1 MSDAVAAVLG
11 GGGVLVAEA
20 GTGVGKTFAYLVPAL
35 LSGLKIIVSTG
46 TRHLQDQLFHRDL
59 PRVKSCIGLRLN
71 AALLKGR
78 ANYVCLHRLYKAE
91 GEIRN
96 REQLSQLQG
105 IKAWSGVTRSG
116 DIAEL
121 SDIPED
127 APVWRRATST
137 AENCL
142 GQECPEFSKCFLV
155 KARRQAQQADVVV
168 INHHLFF
175 ADMAL
180 KEEGFGEVL
189 PAADAFIL
197 DEAHQLPETASRFF
211 GQMLS
216 HRQLG
221 DLANDTVAAQL
232 KEAADMSQL
241 RALADTLE
249 QQVREFNLV
258 LAGAGERSAWYQL
271 SRDSRVTDAF
281 NELLRRIETLAE
293 ALQKVAERG
302 DELRQCAGRAALFLS
317 RMRLFRETPE
327 DLVLWVESSRTG
339 FSLHATPQEIS
350 GLFQQY
356 MQGFNAAWVFTS
368 ATLSVAGSFEHFV
381 QQLGLDDPVIEAFD
395 SPYDYRR
402 QALLYLP
409 SGMPEPNAPDFL
421 DRFVDMVRPVLAAS
435 RGRAFILFT
444 SYRSLQYVAESLRG
458 DFSHPLF
465 VQGDAPRSQLL
476 DRFRESQ
483 GGVLLGT
490 SSFWEGVD
498 IKGEALSCVIIEKL
512 PFAAPNDPVLQARL
526 ELLRK
531 LGSNPFMSYQV
542 PQAAIALKQGVGRLL
557 RDPLDRG
564 VVVIADARLKT
575 KPYGRVF
582 LESLPPMPVTSD
594 IADVRDFFKI

>member
-1 MSDAVAAVLG
+1 MSDAVATVLQD
-11 GGGVLVAEA
+11 GGVLVAEA

-59 PRVKSCIGLRLN
+59 PRVKSCLGVRLN

-78 ANYVCLHRLYKAE
+78 ANYLCLHRLYKAE
-91 GEIRN
+91 GETRN
-96 REQLSQLQG
+96 REQLAQLQN
-105 IKAWSGVTRSG
+105 IKAWSGLTRSG

-121 SDIPED
+121 ADIPED
-127 APVWRRATST
+127 AQVWRKATST

-142 GQECPEFSKCFLV
+142 GQECPEFNKCFLV

-221 DLANDTVAAQL
+221 ELANDVVAAQL
-232 KEAADMSQL
+232 QEAGDMPQL
-241 RALADTLE
+241 RALADAVN
-249 QQVREFNLV
+249 QQVREFNLALGV
-258 LAGAGERSAWYQL
+258 AEERSAWYQL
-271 SRDSRVTDAF
+271 SQSTSVADAF
-281 NELLRRIETLAE
+281 NELLRRLENLSG
-293 ALQKVAERG
+293 ALQEIAERG
-302 DELRQCAGRAALFLS
+302 EELKQCAERCALFL
-317 RMRLFRETPE
+317 RRLQLFRQTPD
-327 DLVLWVESSRTG
+327 DLVLWVETARAG

-350 GLFQQY
+350 GLFRQY
-356 MQGFNAAWVFTS
+356 MQGFSAAWVFTS

-381 QQLGLDDPVIEAFD
+381 QQLGLEHPVIEAFD
-395 SPYDYRR
+395 SPYDYSR

-409 SGMPEPNAPDFL
+409 PGMPEPNAPEFL
-421 DRFVDMVRPVLAAS
+421 ERFVAMIRSVLSAS
-435 RGRAFILFT
+435 KGRAFVLFT
-444 SYRSLQYVAESLRG
+444 SYRSLQYVAERLRE
-458 DFSHPLF
+458 DFEHPLF

-526 ELLRK
+526 ELIRK
-531 LGSNPFMSYQV
+531 QGLNPFMSYQV

-557 RDPLDRG
+557 RDPADRG
-564 VVVIADARLKT
+564 VVVIADSRLRT
-575 KPYGRVF
+575 KAYGSIF
-582 LESLPPMPVTSD
+582 LQSLPPMPVTRD
-594 IADVRDFFKI
+594 IADVENFFKI

>member
-1 MSDAVAAVLG
+1 M
-11 GGGVLVAEA
+11 LVAEA

-59 PRVKSCIGLRLN
+59 PRVKSCLGLRLN

-91 GEIRN
+91 GETRN
-96 REQLSQLQG
+96 REQLSQLQS
-105 IKAWSGVTRSG
+105 IKAWSAVTRSG

-142 GQECPEFSKCFLV
+142 GQDCPEFNKCFLV

-221 DLANDTVAAQL
+221 ELANDAVAAQL
-232 KEAADMSQL
+232 KEAADMPQL
-241 RALADTLE
+241 RMHADAVD

-258 LAGAGERSAWYQL
+258 LAGSEERRAWYQL
-271 SRDSRVTDAF
+271 SRNSRVTDAF
-281 NELLRRIETLAE
+281 NELLKR
-293 ALQKVAERG
+293 LQGLSEVLREIAERG
-302 DELRQCAGRAALFLS
+302 EELQQCAGRAALFLS
-317 RMRLFRETPE
+317 RLQLFKETPE
-327 DLVLWVESSRTG
+327 DLVLWVECSRNG

-356 MQGFNAAWVFTS
+356 MQGFNAAWIFTS

-381 QQLGLDDPVIEAFD
+381 QQLGLADPVIEAFD
-395 SPYDYRR
+395 SPYDYRT

-409 SGMPEPNAPDFL
+409 PGIPEPNAPDFL
-421 DRFVDMVRPVLAAS
+421 ECFIDMVRPVLAAS

-444 SYRSLQYVAESLRG
+444 SYRALQYVAERLRG
-458 DFSHPLF
+458 DSRHPLF

-476 DRFRESQ
+476 DRFRESH

-531 LGSNPFMSYQV
+531 QGLNPFMSYQV
-542 PQAAIALKQGVGRLL
+542 PQAAIALKQGMGRLL
-557 RDPLDRG
+557 RDPGDRG
-564 VVVIADARLKT
+564 VVVIADTRLKT

-582 LESLPPMPVTSD
+582 LESLPPMPVTQD
-594 IADVRDFFKI
+594 IADVQDFF

>member
-1 MSDAVAAVLG
+1 M
-11 GGGVLVAEA
+11 
-20 GTGVGKTFAYLVPAL
+20 P
-35 LSGLKIIVSTG
+35 
-46 TRHLQDQLFHRDL
+46 
-59 PRVKSCIGLRLN
+59 LN

-78 ANYVCLHRLYKAE
+78 ANYLCLHRLYKAE
-91 GEIRN
+91 GETRN
-96 REQLSQLQG
+96 REQLAQLQT
-105 IKAWSGVTRSG
+105 IKAWGGITRSG

-121 SDIPED
+121 GDVPED

-142 GQECPEFSKCFLV
+142 GQECPEFNKCFLV

-216 HRQLG
+216 QRQLG
-221 DLANDTVAAQL
+221 ELAGDVIAAQL
-232 KEAADMSQL
+232 KEAADMPQL
-241 RALADTLE
+241 RALADALE
-249 QQVREFNLV
+249 QQLREFNLV
-258 LAGAGERSAWYQL
+258 LDRGGAEERSAWYQL
-271 SRDSRVTDAF
+271 SRNSRVTDAF
-281 NELLRRIETLAE
+281 NELLRRLESLSRV
-293 ALQKVAERG
+293 LQEIAERG
-302 DELRQCAGRAALFLS
+302 AELEQSAGRAALFL
-317 RMRLFRETPE
+317 RRLQLFRETPD
-327 DLVLWVESSRTG
+327 DLVLWVETARGG

-356 MQGFNAAWVFTS
+356 MQSFSAAWVFTS

-381 QQLGLDDPVIEAFD
+381 LQLGLENPLIEAFD
-395 SPYDYRR
+395 SPYDFQK

-409 SGMPEPNAPDFL
+409 PAMPEPNETDFL
-421 DRFVDMVRPVLAAS
+421 DRFIAMIRPVLAAS
-435 RGRAFILFT
+435 QGRAFILFT
-444 SYRSLQYVAESLRG
+444 SYRSLQYVAQSLRNN
-458 DFSHPLF
+458 SEHPLF

-476 DRFRESQ
+476 DRFRESR

-531 LGSNPFMSYQV
+531 QGYNPFMHYQV

-557 RDPLDRG
+557 RDPTDRG
-564 VVVIADARLKT
+564 VVVIADARLRT
-575 KPYGRVF
+575 KPYGAVF
-582 LESLPPMPVTSD
+582 LQSLPPMPVTRD
-594 IADVRDFFKI
+594 IADVEDFFKI

>member
-1 MSDAVAAVLG
+1 M
-11 GGGVLVAEA
+11 LVAEA

-59 PRVKSCIGLRLN
+59 PRVKSCLGMRLN

-91 GEIRN
+91 GETRN
-96 REQLSQLQG
+96 REQLTQLQS
-105 IKAWSGVTRSG
+105 IKAWSSVTRSG

-121 SDIPED
+121 PDIPED

-137 AENCL
+137 VENCL
-142 GQECPEFSKCFLV
+142 GQDCPEFNKCFLV

-221 DLANDTVAAQL
+221 ELANDVVAAQL
-232 KEAADMSQL
+232 KEAADMPQL
-241 RALADTLE
+241 RMLADAVD

-258 LAGAGERSAWYQL
+258 LTGSEERRAWYQL
-271 SRDSRVTDAF
+271 SRNSRVTDAF
-281 NELLRRIETLAE
+281 NELLQRLESLSG
-293 ALQKVAERG
+293 ALREIAERG
-302 DELRQCAGRAALFLS
+302 EELQQCAGRAALFLT
-317 RMRLFRETPE
+317 RLQLFKETPE
-327 DLVLWVESSRTG
+327 DLVLWVESSRSG

-356 MQGFNAAWVFTS
+356 MQGFNAAWIFTS

-381 QQLGLDDPVIEAFD
+381 QQLGLEDPVIEAFD

-409 SGMPEPNAPDFL
+409 PGMPEPNAPDFL
-421 DRFVDMVRPVLAAS
+421 ERFIDMIRPVLAAS
-435 RGRAFILFT
+435 GGRAFILFT
-444 SYRSLQYVAESLRG
+444 SYRALQYVAESLRG
-458 DFSHPLF
+458 DSRHPLF

-531 LGSNPFMSYQV
+531 QGLNPFMSYQV
-542 PQAAIALKQGVGRLL
+542 PQAAIALKQGMGRLL
-557 RDPLDRG
+557 RDPEDRG

-582 LESLPPMPVTSD
+582 LESLPPMPVTQD
-594 IADVRDFFKI
+594 IADVQDFFRI

>member
-1 MSDAVAAVLG
+1 MGDAVASAIES
-11 GGGVLVAEA
+11 GGVLVAEA

-59 PRVKSCIGLRLN
+59 PRVKSCLGLRLN

-91 GEIRN
+91 GETRN

-105 IKAWSGVTRSG
+105 IKAWSAVTRSG

-121 SDIPED
+121 PDIPED

-142 GQECPEFSKCFLV
+142 GQDCPEFNKCFLV

-221 DLANDTVAAQL
+221 ELANDTVAAQL
-232 KEAADMSQL
+232 KEAADMPRL
-241 RALADTLE
+241 RMLADALE
-249 QQVREFNLV
+249 QQVREFSLV
-258 LAGAGERSAWYQL
+258 LTGVEERRAWYQL
-271 SRDSRVTDAF
+271 SRNTRVTDAF
-281 NELLRRIETLAE
+281 NELLNRLESLSG
-293 ALQKVAERG
+293 ALREISERG
-302 DELRQCAGRAALFLS
+302 EELQQCAGRAALFLS
-317 RMRLFRETPE
+317 RLQLFRETPE
-327 DLVLWVESSRTG
+327 DLVLWVESSRSG

-356 MQGFNAAWVFTS
+356 MQSFKAAWVFTS

-381 QQLGLDDPVIEAFD
+381 QQLGLEDPVIEAFD

-409 SGMPEPNAPDFL
+409 PVMPEPSEPDFL
-421 DRFVDMVRPVLAAS
+421 ERFVDMVRPVLAAS

-444 SYRSLQYVAESLRG
+444 SYRALQHVAESLRG
-458 DFSHPLF
+458 DLSHPLF

-476 DRFRESQ
+476 DRFRESR

-531 LGSNPFMSYQV
+531 QGLNPFMSHQV

-557 RDPLDRG
+557 RDPADRG

-582 LESLPPMPVTSD
+582 LESLPPMPVTHD
-594 IADVRDFFKI
+594 IADVENFFKI